1 MPVMR
6 FLALATTVLL
16 SAAACAP
23 ATPSSDAPSSEAP
36 PAQDMPAAQRTWE
49 ANRPAAYAYDL
60 EITCFCIH
68 RGQYVVE
75 VRNDEITSVLDKASG
90 APAAES
96 RVEWIV
102 TVDRLFEVMRQASS
116 AGTPVRAQYDAR
128 LGYPV
133 EAEVGLLANDSG
145 TLYRINNLRAL

>member
-1 MPVMR
+1 MPVER

-23 ATPSSDAPSSEAP
+23 AAPSSDAPSSEAP
-36 PAQDMPAAQRTWE
+36 PAQDTPAAQATWE

-68 RGQYVVE
+68 RGQYAVE
-75 VRNDEITSVLDKASG
+75 VRNGEITSVLDKASG

-116 AGTPVRAQYDAR
+116 AGTPVRAEYDAR

-145 TLYRINNLRAL
+145 TLYRITNLRAI